1 MSLRYSFKLAAMSLF
16 HEKWINLLSVLTL
29 AAGLLITSIT
39 LLSVYN
45 INIATNRLPEKF
57 SVMLLPQG

>member
-1 MSLRYSFKLAAMSLF
+1 MSLRYSFKLAALSLL

-39 LLSVYN
+39 LALRIQY
-45 INIATNRLPEKF
+45 
-57 SVMLLPQG
+57 